1 MELCVLIPEELNLS
15 IDLSNQATTFFV
27 HSKFKIE
34 KDREFYILDGDFRLG
49 KVSRMCIDKYI
60 NTISIQINKIV

>member
-49 KVSRMCIDKYI
+49 KVSRMSKIILIFFFLKI
-60 NTISIQINKIV
+60 NQ